1 MSRNIRQINFSFQ
14 DQILKQQPYNS
25 HTTRLSHTTAIQ
37 QDSIPTFEDK
47 HTIHNTNTLLAED
60 QVPDKEH
67 LEPKQKL
74 TNATDTMGPKNT
86 SSFVS
91 KGVLNNAV
99 QEIK

>member
-1 MSRNIRQINFSFQ
+1 MLLFAYSQVHLSVAQNEPQHKTNQFLLSGSNF
-14 DQILKQQPYNS
+14 KTS
-25 HTTRLSHTTAIQ
+25 HTTRL
-37 QDSIPTFEDK
+37 
-47 HTIHNTNTLLAED
+47 NTDFLPAED

-67 LEPKQKL
+67 LEPEQKL
-74 TNATDTMGPKNT
+74 TNATDTCTMGPKIT